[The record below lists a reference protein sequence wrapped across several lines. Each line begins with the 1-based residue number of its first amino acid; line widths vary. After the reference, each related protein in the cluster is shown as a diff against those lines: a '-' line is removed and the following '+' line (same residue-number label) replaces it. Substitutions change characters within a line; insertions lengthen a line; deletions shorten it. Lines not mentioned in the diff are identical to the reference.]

1 MGVLSCYFLFT
12 PMQPYFHPTTLRDGE
27 DEFIMNLL
35 SDEPAN
41 LFATNPGQLDT
52 SNLSSRQIGKTKSQ
66 SSGNRGR
73 TTTAPSYPT
82 TPNTPEK
89 KKKKTGAPKQRCYKK
104 RRTEGLEGFLASG
117 PTIDEAIAAG
127 LIPPLPIGESKE
139 VRKERRLIRNRVSAQ
154 LHRERKKLYVE
165 NLESRVQEQ
174 ASDIF
179 TLEQTVRQLQ
189 RQNTQ
194 LREAAGIRFVGGMNN
209 MNNNMNICN
218 TGSISS
224 ARSTT
229 PETASSTPMHPLSN
243 ASHSGSDTDMELSP
257 SNSVNE
263 KEEEEE
269 ELPFTGAKNNMNK
282 IDQSVNQIVIEN
294 DGSSTPEQLAAFAD
308 DLGLGDFDPD
318 GAYAAA
324 AANDFAGFSSSTNGL
339 LQLDTQQDLLNAPLL
354 STPTSLSSSRNSSSS
369 YQQNNS
375 NSSNPKKRPFFMM
388 GMFFFVA
395 LFGGAGIFGANQ
407 QSDSLSSVGGSSG
420 LSMALHTNSQTARTT
435 TIGRKLL
442 SDTTDNDSENDV
454 KSTFDSDKTAVAL
467 WSDLEYIH
475 TNTNVSHLCKIDDL
489 LDSVVNA
496 TTLAQGKL
504 MQPPSK
510 SLSKKKNNNN
520 NNNIRGVAGKAVVP
534 YSTDSS
540 MAVSTTTTNVLT
552 SALTLQRQMADHDSN
567 TSSTILCPKPY
578 GRLNGAFEF
587 DDDSNIKLLLPS
599 SSLSSKYDGGK
610 TNEDDME
617 WDGTWVEVEA
627 KITGVRKVPMY
638 THQGISAPT
647 STHRAIPL

>member
-1 MGVLSCYFLFT
+1 M
-12 PMQPYFHPTTLRDGE
+12 
-27 DEFIMNLL
+27 
-35 SDEPAN
+35 
-41 LFATNPGQLDT
+41 
-52 SNLSSRQIGKTKSQ
+52 
-66 SSGNRGR
+66 
-73 TTTAPSYPT
+73 
-82 TPNTPEK
+82 
-89 KKKKTGAPKQRCYKK
+89 
-104 RRTEGLEGFLASG
+104 
-117 PTIDEAIAAG
+117 
-127 LIPPLPIGESKE
+127 
-139 VRKERRLIRNRVSAQ
+139 
-154 LHRERKKLYVE
+154 
-165 NLESRVQEQ
+165 
-174 ASDIF
+174 
-179 TLEQTVRQLQ
+179 
-189 RQNTQ
+189 
-194 LREAAGIRFVGGMNN
+194 
-209 MNNNMNICN
+209 
-218 TGSISS
+218 
-224 ARSTT
+224 
-229 PETASSTPMHPLSN
+229 
-243 ASHSGSDTDMELSP
+243 
-257 SNSVNE
+257 
-263 KEEEEE
+263 
-269 ELPFTGAKNNMNK
+269 
-282 IDQSVNQIVIEN
+282 
-294 DGSSTPEQLAAFAD
+294 
-308 DLGLGDFDPD
+308 
-318 GAYAAA
+318 
-324 AANDFAGFSSSTNGL
+324 
-339 LQLDTQQDLLNAPLL
+339 
-354 STPTSLSSSRNSSSS
+354 
-369 YQQNNS
+369 
-375 NSSNPKKRPFFMM
+375 
-388 GMFFFVA
+388 A

-407 QSDSLSSVGGSSG
+407 QSDSLSAVGGSSG
-420 LSMALHTNSQTARTT
+420 LSMALHTNSQTART

-510 SLSKKKNNNN
+510 SSTKKNNNN